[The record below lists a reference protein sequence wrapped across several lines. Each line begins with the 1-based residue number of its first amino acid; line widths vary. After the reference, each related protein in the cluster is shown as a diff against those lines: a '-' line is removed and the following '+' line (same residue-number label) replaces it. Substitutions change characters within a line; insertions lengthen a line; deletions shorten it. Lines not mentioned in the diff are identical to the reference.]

1 MFLLDGK
8 VTILTGA
15 GSGIGRATAQMF
27 ADAGAKLVLVGRR
40 AEPLESIAR
49 QIESSGGVAVS
60 RPTDLEDGDA
70 AAALADFAIQTF
82 GRIDILVNNAGNSSR
97 VRSFRWVTPEEWESV
112 FRVNVNAVYRLT
124 QACLPDMLSRGE
136 GTVITV
142 SSMAALKPGGV
153 GGAPYS
159 AAKAASLNLTQGL
172 AEELRAAGIRA
183 TAVIPAETDTPI
195 LEGRAKIPSS
205 DARKLMMKP
214 EDVASV
220 ILLCATLPPRAMIEQ
235 VVLSPTKPRDMGEE
249 LEAARTKPAEI
260 SDISS

>member
-1 MFLLDGK
+1 
-8 VTILTGA
+8 
-15 GSGIGRATAQMF
+15 MF

-40 AEPLESIAR
+40 AEPLESIAK

-60 RPTDLEDGDA
+60 RPTDLMDGDA
-70 AAALADFAIQTF
+70 AAALADFTVQTF

-97 VRSFRWVTPEEWESV
+97 VRSIRWVTPEEWESV
-112 FRVNVNAVYRLT
+112 FRVNVDAVYRLT

-159 AAKAASLNLTQGL
+159 AAKAASLNLTQGIG
-172 AEELRAAGIRA
+172 EELRAAGIRA
-183 TAVIPAETDTPI
+183 TTVIPGETDTPI

-205 DARKLMMKP
+205 AAREMMMKP

-220 ILLCATLPPRAMIEQ
+220 ILLCAALPSRAMIEH
-235 VVLSPTKPRDMGEE
+235 VVMSPAKPRDTEGE
-249 LEAARTKPAEI
+249 LEAAHAKPAEI
-260 SDISS
+260 SDTSG